1 MVVSMI
7 KLWYAH
13 SKTETCVLNISIV
26 LFYAY
31 WSSALMCVYIMCV
44 PGIQGV
50 QKRLLDPLELEL
62 LLVVSNHVGATDQ
75 TQVLC

>member
-1 MVVSMI
+1 MVVSTI

-13 SKTETCVLNISIV
+13 SKTETYVLNISSA

-31 WSSALMCVYIMCV
+31 WSSAPMCVYIMCV
-44 PGIQGV
+44 PGIQGG

-62 LLVVSNHVGATDQ
+62 LLVVSNHVGATD
-75 TQVLC
+75 